1 MRIVR
6 SSLLD
11 PSPVEE
17 DLADLSFI
25 SVPSAAMAA
34 MNFESCCDCDNVS
47 SGFAM

>member
-1 MRIVR
+1 MRIVG

-25 SVPSAAMAA
+25 SVPQQLWQQCILKVVVIVIM
-34 MNFESCCDCDNVS
+34 
-47 SGFAM
+47 